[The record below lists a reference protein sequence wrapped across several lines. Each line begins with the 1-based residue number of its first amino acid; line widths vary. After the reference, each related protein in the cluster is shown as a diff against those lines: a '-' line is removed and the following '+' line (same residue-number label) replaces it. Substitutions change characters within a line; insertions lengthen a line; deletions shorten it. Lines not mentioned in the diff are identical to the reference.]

1 MYFENTNLT
10 ALHTK
15 MPQGFGYG
23 SKSAKE
29 LLMGL
34 GLAPKK
40 DSSHGRLLTLS
51 LFAKVKFRF
60 ISILWIRRNQ
70 LFDKHLISC

>member
-60 ISILWIRRNQ
+60 NPVDTTKSIIR
-70 LFDKHLISC
+70 